1 MANKR
6 LTPVENFT
14 QLAAGSGLPL
24 GFLIE
29 IANLWNSLTQDER
42 NEVIENEQ
50 CF

>member
-1 MANKR
+1 MTNKR

-14 QLAAGSGLPL
+14 QLAISSGLPI

-29 IANLWNSLTQDER
+29 IANLWNSLSQDER
-42 NEVIENEQ
+42 NEVIENES